1 MQLILL
7 SSGAVTIR
15 PATLALATSALLP
28 GKLAPSVRPLGSTAV
43 SVRMHVAMPGA
54 APGTG
59 VQVPLLPR
67 ISLTIG
73 ELTVTGARTPGP
85 IGMTMSGAVSVTV
98 IEVDWPTLI
107 DDGEIAR
114 LRLVASGTTVSVAL
128 TSVTV

>member
-73 ELTVTGARTPGP
+73 ELTVTGEDAGTDR
-85 IGMTMSGAVSVTV
+85 
-98 IEVDWPTLI
+98 
-107 DDGEIAR
+107 DDHVGRGQRHRDRGGLAHADR
-114 LRLVASGTTVSVAL
+114 RW
-128 TSVTV
+128 